1 MPTHYPGAGKRR
13 KATDKPA
20 RGRHRAAP
28 SAGLLQSLP
37 AAGPKVFGALVVAGA
52 IGGGAA
58 LAAPDDAQPRAVG
71 ADVSSPVAAIT
82 PGAGAIGQRELSV
95 SRSTNRE
102 AAASG
107 DAAVQ
112 AQRARQRALRKQ
124 QAEARAYARQLDAR
138 RWVLPVRDYHLTG
151 TFGEASSL
159 WSSTH
164 TGLDFAT
171 TYGTDIHAVAAGT
184 ITEAG
189 WAGSY
194 GYRTV
199 ETLTDGT
206 EIWYAHQSRILAQV
220 GDRVDRD
227 EVIGEVGSTGNST
240 GPHVHV
246 EVRPH
251 GGDPVD
257 PQVAF
262 PQHDVTP

>member
-1 MPTHYPGAGKRR
+1 MA
-13 KATDKPA
+13 
-20 RGRHRAAP
+20 
-28 SAGLLQSLP
+28 
-37 AAGPKVFGALVVAGA
+37 GAL
-52 IGGGAA
+52 GGAA
-58 LAAPDDAQPRAVG
+58 IAAQDDAAPAAAAAGWRPPVEALSSDASAPVQR
-71 ADVSSPVAAIT
+71 DV
-82 PGAGAIGQRELSV
+82 SV

-102 AAASG
+102 SATPTEAVDQAA
-107 DAAVQ
+107 Q
-112 AQRARQRALRKQ
+112 QRLRALRRQ
-124 QAEARAYARQLDAR
+124 RTAAREHARALDAR

-171 TYGTDIHAVAAGT
+171 DYGTDIHAVAAGT
-184 ITEAG
+184 ITEVG

-199 ETLTDGT
+199 ETLPDGT
-206 EIWYAHQSRILAQV
+206 QIWYAHQSKILAQV

-227 EVIGEVGSTGNST
+227 AVIGEVGSTGNST
-240 GPHVHV
+240 GPHVHL

-257 PQVAF
+257 PQIVL
-262 PQHDVTP
+262 PEHGVTP